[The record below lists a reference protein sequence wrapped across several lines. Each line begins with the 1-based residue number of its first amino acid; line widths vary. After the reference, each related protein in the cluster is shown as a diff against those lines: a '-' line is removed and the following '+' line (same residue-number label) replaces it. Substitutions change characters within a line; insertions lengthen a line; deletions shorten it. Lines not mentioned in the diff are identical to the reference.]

1 MRIAVIDMGTNTFNL
16 LVAES
21 NHQSSY
27 NILHESK
34 MPVKLGEGGITQ
46 KTITPAAWERGLN
59 AIERHVSTA
68 ASYGV
73 DKVYAFA
80 TSATRDASNGKEFTE
95 AIRSRFGLKVE
106 TIDGDREA
114 TLIYKGVRQ
123 ALDLGSAVNLILD
136 IGGGSNELVLAN
148 RDSIFWLKSFN
159 LGISRIMQTFTVSD
173 PVAGREIDLMEDH
186 FRKELQPLFEAAAKY
201 KPVRLVGSSG
211 SFDSYRD
218 ILTFAG
224 VIPHTV
230 NPWAEIPV
238 AEYLKLHDRLIVSTH
253 AERAAIKGLE
263 SIRVDLIV
271 VASLFTHFVL
281 RELRIGSMYQSSYAL
296 KEGFF
301 AELIGNKPS
310 GMEPTRKTDG
320 RKFV

>member
-21 NHQSSY
+21 KHQNSY

-46 KTITPAAWERGLN
+46 KIITPAAWDRGLS
-59 AIERHVSTA
+59 AIERHVTTA

-73 DKVYAFA
+73 DKFYAFA

-95 AIRSRFGLKVE
+95 AIRNRFGIVVE
-106 TIDGDREA
+106 TIDGEREA

-123 ALDLGSAVNLILD
+123 ALDLGGEVNLILD

-148 RDSIFWLKSFN
+148 HNNIFWLKSFN

-173 PVAGREIDLMEDH
+173 PITGPEIDQMEAH
-186 FRKELQPLFEAAAKY
+186 FRKELQPLFEAAAKH

-224 VIPHTV
+224 VIPHSGK
-230 NPWAEIPV
+230 PWAEIPV
-238 AEYLKLHDRLIVSTH
+238 AEYLILHDRLIVSTH

-310 GMEPTRKTDG
+310 GTEHPSKTDG
-320 RKFV
+320 HKFV